1 MRISVR
7 NVEKVYPGSRHR
19 PAYRAVANVTFDVA
33 DGSALGIV
41 GESGAGKTTLASM
54 LMGFET
60 PTSGTILIAGERRP
74 ASPSRTERRAWARRI
89 QIVFQDPYSSLDLHQ
104 PAGDAIDEILR
115 LHFDT
120 SRRDRAIRVAEL
132 LEWVGLSGDRTN
144 VLPRN
149 LSGGQRQ
156 RLSIAKAL
164 AVQPEILI
172 LDEAVS
178 ALDVSV
184 QAQILNLLADLRRE
198 LGLTYLFISHDLGVI
213 RFITDD
219 VIVMR
224 NGQVV
229 ESGKTTRVL
238 DEPQHPYTRLLLEA
252 VPDSSWRGHG
262 GTGTSVLP
270 PVEQV
275 AATAESGS
283 GTIGGRSARV
293 MADRDA
299 IHQPARK
306 GA

>member
-1 MRISVR
+1 MSISVR
-7 NVEKVYPGSRHR
+7 DLEKVYPGSRHR
-19 PAYRAVANVTFDVA
+19 PAYTAVANISFDVA
-33 DGSALGIV
+33 DRSALGIV
-41 GESGAGKTTLASM
+41 GESGAGKTTVASM
-54 LMGFET
+54 LMGFDT
-60 PTSGTILIAGERRP
+60 PTSGTILIDGERRP
-74 ASPSRTERRAWARRI
+74 APPSRTEQRAWARRI

-104 PAGDAIDEILR
+104 SAGDAIDEILR
-115 LHFDT
+115 LHFDL
-120 SRRDRAIRVAEL
+120 SRRDRATRVTEL

-144 VLPRN
+144 VLPKN

-198 LGLTYLFISHDLGVI
+198 LGLTYVFISHDLGVI

-229 ESGKTTRVL
+229 ESGKTARVL

-252 VPDSSWRGHG
+252 VPDSSWRGP
-262 GTGTSVLP
+262 GTETGVTS
-270 PVEQV
+270 PVEHM
-275 AATAESGS
+275 AAPADAGS
-283 GTIGGRSARV
+283 GTIGEPSTPV
-293 MADRDA
+293 IADRDP
-299 IHQPARK
+299 IHEPARK